1 MIKIFIDQGH
11 SRGGV
16 NGGAAGNG
24 LIEQD
29 ITYMVGA
36 YLADLLRADSRF
48 AVMTSRNSIDDVLG
62 TNSSTSL
69 MERVRMANEWGAD
82 YFLSIHT
89 NANTNPAINGT
100 EMYIY
105 REGGE
110 SQPLAQDILNAI
122 VARLGTKDNGVRV
135 NPSLY
140 VLRRTRMPAVLIEL
154 AYITNP
160 QDAQKLENDQYSFAY
175 AIYQGL
181 LNYFG
186 LRAQ

>member
-1 MIKIFIDQGH
+1 LIKIFIDQGH

-16 NGGAAGNG
+16 NGGAVGNG

-36 YLADLLRADSRF
+36 YLANLLRTDPRF
-48 AVMTSRNSIDDVLG
+48 DVMTSRNSIDDILG

-69 MERVRMANEWGAD
+69 IERVRMANEWNAD

-89 NANTNPAINGT
+89 NANTNPQINGT
-100 EMYIY
+100 ETYVF
-105 REGGE
+105 RQGGE
-110 SQPLAQDILNAI
+110 AGALAQDILDAI
-122 VARLGTKDNGVRV
+122 VARVGTKNNGVKT

-160 QDAQKLENDQYSFAY
+160 EDAQKLENDQYAFAY

-186 LRAQ
+186 LRAL